1 MIVGENSR
9 ESDMVVNVCR
19 AKQLT
24 NMRASGTDDA
34 IRLEPPLL
42 MTLEQAIQWVGD
54 NEYVEITPS
63 SIRIRKK
70 NI

>member
-63 SIRIRKK
+63 SIRIRK